1 MLAFRGEVEGER
13 YKNNMSRFSRF
24 DKWSAALLIM
34 LLLGCA
40 SGPPVQ
46 EMSDARQ
53 AIAAVDGAESNQR
66 ALQLL
71 TQARALLQSAEAKL
85 RRQAF
90 NGAKVDAVEA
100 RRKAIEALQVLQAA
114 ESET

>member
-1 MLAFRGEVEGER
+1 
-13 YKNNMSRFSRF
+13 MSRFPKIIKF
-24 DKWSAALLIM
+24 ALPALLA
-34 LLLGCA
+34 LLLAACA

-53 AIAAVDGAESNQR
+53 AISAVKGAESNER
-66 ALQLL
+66 AAQLL

-85 RRQAF
+85 RREAF

-100 RRKAIEALQVLQAA
+100 
-114 ESET
+114 